1 LLIAAG
7 VPLRTVSY
15 RAGHAQMSTT
25 SYICS
30 HVIRTADEITPQV
43 LEDILK
49 PKQYNKAQL
58 IIE

>member
-1 LLIAAG
+1 
-7 VPLRTVSY
+7 
-15 RAGHAQMSTT
+15 MSTT